1 MDQVVCESL
10 GMEYDKQV
18 ERLKQISDHKKEEP
32 VINIKSRLEQSE
44 QDINPRSSSANSL
57 SRRAQY
63 KGLSNLGTS
72 QVKIPRCLSKKGN
85 QAGSKRKLDNGRLDV
100 SNLNLDLQKTES
112 RKALLYSSQAQ
123 RGIG

>member
-1 MDQVVCESL
+1 MD
-10 GMEYDKQV
+10 YKKQV
-18 ERLKQISDHKKEEP
+18 ELLVQISDHKKEEP

-63 KGLSNLGTS
+63 KGVSNFGAS

-85 QAGSKRKLDNGRLDV
+85 HAGSKRKLDKGRLNV
-100 SNLNLDLQKTES
+100 SNLNLDLQ
-112 RKALLYSSQAQ
+112 
-123 RGIG
+123 